1 MWPPILF
8 RVKVLLRKK
17 KKNSPN
23 HHHQCTITTTSSTL
37 LTFYLLISAL
47 LLFLPFLNRLIS
59 ASASPVVQ
67 SDNNNNNGR
76 RGAKLLIE
84 EFLSDG
90 DDDPFVPITVRP
102 PTASS
107 FDLNSDHSND
117 DSSSVKSSSSSKS
130 SKSLSAKFS
139 NHYQHKFLPFRV
151 KIFNESEE
159 RPLPLPD
166 DDQLADHTYGHYGHA
181 DPLLNFD
188 APLMT
193 ENFFDCTVRYQHYW
207 RYYSPPAKDPYED
220 ELLIKQQAFVD
231 LPTPLQVEI
240 TGRRCDLVSLVLL
253 QLKYKRNITQ
263 LVLRDTAVRSLDRHI
278 FADARLTSL
287 QRVDIFDC
295 RQLVFIDQRV
305 FDELSSLQVLR
316 LYRCPLLRH
325 FHRQALLGAK
335 ALRSFLWAENGC
347 GGGGGSGDGQQ
358 PPPLH
363 SELFVNLTR
372 ATAKHYLPVL
382 EQLVII
388 GSASASS
395 KQILQSQTSDSSNK
409 LDTDLKLTKD
419 DLAQLTQ
426 IRSLQLAGVH
436 LRFIHPL
443 TFTFLAAN
451 LRSLHIVDGLA
462 IGSNGNHHHNR
473 LSLDSLIALFTTLA
487 KLGAKR
493 VKLSWVNLSG
503 SVSAAEN
510 GGNLPKQLLQPLG
523 KLPVRTLLLRR
534 IGLTSIAVD
543 DFPPMPNL
551 ERLVL
556 DGNPLTAIADH
567 AFDGLEALVTLSLAG
582 NRLHIIRSEL
592 FYNLPKLSYLDLSG
606 DPLATTAVKLTI
618 APRTFV
624 GLNLRVLHLSYQHL
638 DPLPNK
644 AFLGLHKTEEL
655 YLRGCALTSI
665 EYLTFFFLKSLRLL
679 DLSENGLLIES
690 LRQTH
695 EDSFFGLESVE
706 VVKMASCNLLSYDL
720 SLIFA
725 RLHERVQ
732 ELDLSGNR
740 LEHLS
745 AEHFAQFGEL
755 RSLNLSG
762 NQIVP
767 WTNGSIFAGNGELVE
782 LDLRSN
788 RLQTLSS
795 SMMEDLY
802 RMSNLSFGGNPLD
815 CDCSS
820 EVLVGGWLASTLE
833 KPILYMDSANPLHS
847 REQYYCVLGEEEDEE
862 EFSNGDKS
870 KTNSRRSN
878 LQQYSRR
885 CARRLL
891 TSRRA
896 GHLLLNSYLV
906 ILFTLTAFL
915 ISFAVLAVAFVYYGE
930 LNQLI
935 ATYFWSRS
943 AARGDEDEDGSKYEY
958 DAFVSYNVA
967 DSEWIFS
974 ELVPNIERSSSN
986 GTSSSSSNGNSSG
999 CQRVRLCV
1007 YDRDFIAGRPISEC
1021 ILESIRVSRR
1031 VILVISNAFIRS
1043 PWCRY
1048 ETDLAAHHSS
1058 LNLRGRTDGLVLI
1071 KLEQLEPGLSVP
1083 LQLDYLLKTR
1093 IYLQWDAAAGRE
1105 ERQKFWSKLKI
1116 ALGIEQKVGESARE
1130 ADKQSPQTKVSKLKR
1145 FRAKLSQLM
1154 DDLFS
1159 NWLDLELAKLPKVE
1173 QKVEVPEK
1181 RVPEKVAFDELRST
1195 ATRIK
1200 FKGRRKDLWRLN
1212 NAEGATLAIE
1222 SGGQVH
1228 CTRYSSRR
1236 SSETEYCD
1244 DQINSDDRNS
1254 VVINVKL

>member
-1 MWPPILF
+1 
-8 RVKVLLRKK
+8 
-17 KKNSPN
+17 
-23 HHHQCTITTTSSTL
+23 
-37 LTFYLLISAL
+37 
-47 LLFLPFLNRLIS
+47 
-59 ASASPVVQ
+59 
-67 SDNNNNNGR
+67 
-76 RGAKLLIE
+76 
-84 EFLSDG
+84 
-90 DDDPFVPITVRP
+90 
-102 PTASS
+102 
-107 FDLNSDHSND
+107 
-117 DSSSVKSSSSSKS
+117 
-130 SKSLSAKFS
+130 
-139 NHYQHKFLPFRV
+139 
-151 KIFNESEE
+151 
-159 RPLPLPD
+159 
-166 DDQLADHTYGHYGHA
+166 
-181 DPLLNFD
+181 
-188 APLMT
+188 
-193 ENFFDCTVRYQHYW
+193 
-207 RYYSPPAKDPYED
+207 
-220 ELLIKQQAFVD
+220 
-231 LPTPLQVEI
+231 
-240 TGRRCDLVSLVLL
+240 
-253 QLKYKRNITQ
+253 
-263 LVLRDTAVRSLDRHI
+263 
-278 FADARLTSL
+278 
-287 QRVDIFDC
+287 
-295 RQLVFIDQRV
+295 
-305 FDELSSLQVLR
+305 
-316 LYRCPLLRH
+316 
-325 FHRQALLGAK
+325 
-335 ALRSFLWAENGC
+335 
-347 GGGGGSGDGQQ
+347 
-358 PPPLH
+358 
-363 SELFVNLTR
+363 
-372 ATAKHYLPVL
+372 
-382 EQLVII
+382 
-388 GSASASS
+388 
-395 KQILQSQTSDSSNK
+395 
-409 LDTDLKLTKD
+409 
-419 DLAQLTQ
+419 
-426 IRSLQLAGVH
+426 
-436 LRFIHPL
+436 
-443 TFTFLAAN
+443 
-451 LRSLHIVDGLA
+451 
-462 IGSNGNHHHNR
+462 
-473 LSLDSLIALFTTLA
+473 
-487 KLGAKR
+487 
-493 VKLSWVNLSG
+493 
-503 SVSAAEN
+503 
-510 GGNLPKQLLQPLG
+510 
-523 KLPVRTLLLRR
+523 
-534 IGLTSIAVD
+534 
-543 DFPPMPNL
+543 
-551 ERLVL
+551 
-556 DGNPLTAIADH
+556 
-567 AFDGLEALVTLSLAG
+567 
-582 NRLHIIRSEL
+582 
-592 FYNLPKLSYLDLSG
+592 
-606 DPLATTAVKLTI
+606 
-618 APRTFV
+618 
-624 GLNLRVLHLSYQHL
+624 
-638 DPLPNK
+638 
-644 AFLGLHKTEEL
+644 
-655 YLRGCALTSI
+655 
-665 EYLTFFFLKSLRLL
+665 
-679 DLSENGLLIES
+679 
-690 LRQTH
+690 
-695 EDSFFGLESVE
+695 
-706 VVKMASCNLLSYDL
+706 MASCNLLSYDL

-870 KTNSRRSN
+870 KTNM
-878 LQQYSRR
+878 
-885 CARRLL
+885 
-891 TSRRA
+891 
-896 GHLLLNSYLV
+896 
-906 ILFTLTAFL
+906 
-915 ISFAVLAVAFVYYGE
+915 AFVYYGE

-1048 ETDLAAHHSS
+1048 ETDLAVHHSS

-1195 ATRIK
+1195 GTRIK

-1222 SGGQVH
+1222 SGGQ
-1228 CTRYSSRR
+1228 
-1236 SSETEYCD
+1236 
-1244 DQINSDDRNS
+1244 
-1254 VVINVKL
+1254 